1 MKRGDWWIIGAA
13 AVLTLAL
20 WLWPRP
26 AENAATVTVIT
37 PTEELTLPLSR
48 DTRLTLTGRGNISV
62 TVEIAGGAV
71 RFLESGCPDRLCVG
85 SGWLS
90 SPGTGAA
97 CVPAGILL
105 RLEAAGEVDAVA
117 G

>member
-13 AVLTLAL
+13 AVLVLAL
-20 WLWPRP
+20 WLWPRS
-26 AENAATVTVIT
+26 AESAATVTVTT
-37 PTEELTLPLSR
+37 PTEEFTLPLSR
-48 DTRLTLTGRGNISV
+48 DTRLTLTGRGDIQV

-71 RFLESGCPDRLCVG
+71 RFSQSGCPDRLCVD

-105 RLEAAGEVDAVA
+105 RLNAEGEVDAVA